1 MDKKC
6 PPIPAAVFAA
16 IYTGDI
22 KQLESLY
29 KPGVD
34 LERIARHSAKAK
46 RPEVLKWCY
55 SQGWTHPSKDS
66 LNDRFYLAAIC
77 NGTPEFFQVLLNHG
91 FDLNS
96 HYTEHLGDALACAVI
111 FGHHDFAKW
120 LLDHGHR
127 VNPHEPIYGDSSIT
141 STISGDVAS
150 IDMLKALLDHGFELK
165 EYGTAIAAADE
176 GNLEALKMLLA
187 HGGFN
192 IDEVVMWW
200 YPFDEDRDEP
210 EESEGTALYRA
221 CRQGHLECAAL
232 LLEHWADPKA
242 KDLGGISCLQ
252 VTREREHEDVVEL
265 LLIKGVTE

>member
-1 MDKKC
+1 MRK
-6 PPIPAAVFAA
+6 PRIPAALFTA
-16 IYTGDI
+16 IYSGNI
-22 KQLESLY
+22 ERLQSLY
-29 KPGVD
+29 KPGTSLD
-34 LERIARHSAKAK
+34 DIAIHSAEAK
-46 RPEVLKWCY
+46 KPEVLRWCY
-55 SQGWTHPSKDS
+55 SQGWTHPPKDS

-77 NGTPEFFQVLLNHG
+77 RPTPELFQVLLDHG
-91 FDLNS
+91 FDLNA
-96 HYTEHLGDALACAVI
+96 HTTETLGDALAVAVMSND
-111 FGHHDFAKW
+111 HDFAKW
-120 LLDHGHR
+120 LLEHGHKA
-127 VNPHEPIYGDSSIT
+127 NPHEPMHGDCSIT
-141 STISGDVAS
+141 STIRGDAAS
-150 IDMLKALLDHGFELK
+150 IRMLKALLDHGFELK

-232 LLEHWADPKA
+232 LLEHGADPKA

-252 VTREREHEDVVEL
+252 IARERAHEDVVEL
-265 LLIKGVTE
+265 LLLKGVTE